1 MVAEDR
7 IKQAC
12 ADVCN
17 TMKYYEDGGYTSVSR
32 TPVDVPERCDSPEQF
47 LEARLNF
54 ECFSIPELIPFVE
67 NLDGYLFKVI
77 ELKGYDKKR
86 RKFKEA
92 IVTLNLSPETY
103 IGSEEYSDFW
113 QALNSLLENESKCF
127 KFSWANKKS
136 RIKIEL

>member
-1 MVAEDR
+1 MIAEEQ

-12 ADVCN
+12 ADVCS

-32 TPVDVPERCDSPEQF
+32 TPVDAPERCDSPEQF

-54 ECFSIPELIPFVE
+54 ECFSIPELSRFVE
-67 NLDGYLFKVI
+67 ELDGYLFKVVEI
-77 ELKGYDKKR
+77 KEFDKKK

-92 IVTLNLSPETY
+92 YITLNLSPETY
-103 IGSEEYSDFW
+103 IGTSEYSEFW

-127 KFSWANKKS
+127 KFSWGCKKS